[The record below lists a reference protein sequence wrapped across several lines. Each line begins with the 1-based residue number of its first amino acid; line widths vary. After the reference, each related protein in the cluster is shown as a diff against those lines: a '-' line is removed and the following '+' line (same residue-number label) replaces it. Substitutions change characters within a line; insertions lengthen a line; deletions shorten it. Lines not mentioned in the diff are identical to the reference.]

1 MKIEQREKV
10 SESIIENILKNRGV
24 ENVELFLSPNS
35 DDDSLIESFTFMED
49 AAKTLIMNLTA
60 GRNIAIVVDPDADGY
75 TSSAILGKVI
85 KEIIKEYK
93 SSSELEFIMQDGKH
107 HGLTEHAMEKIQ
119 EIEPDLILIP
129 DAGSNDLNN
138 LLILSTAQYDTII
151 IDHHEIENHGVA
163 DMIEN
168 LILVNNQRDD
178 NGQVSKW
185 LTGAGMVYK
194 FCECIYGLL
203 DSSEEK
209 LTPLEDYLDLVAI
222 GQIGDASDIS
232 ENEIRNLVFKG
243 LKNIKT
249 PFVKSVLKTKGLNEN
264 ELTPQDMAFSI
275 IPMINSITRIGSA
288 EEKENLFNAMLI
300 TEDDDSIVEI
310 EKRKLNKE
318 TRKYEKIK
326 FKMPYTESIAE
337 QSAKV
342 KTRQDSIVK
351 KNMEKL
357 DASTNHKH
365 GILIYKA
372 EQLDEGSITGL
383 VATKLSRKY
392 EKPALVLLDSGDGHY
407 SGSARG
413 IESVM
418 DSFKDWC
425 EETKLFEFARGH
437 SNAFGVK
444 IKKDNMMDLYR
455 LSEDFDGKPKDEYV
469 VDYLY
474 ENNSIN
480 KDDIDLMISYKSIIG
495 GKVEPPTVGFTNLI
509 VKKNQ
514 IYTKGNT
521 IEFKAGDV
529 SFIMWGSPQHLQD
542 SIAAGF
548 DESFSITLVGE
559 PFEVNFN
566 GSKKNK
572 VLVRDMHI
580 DDAEQDKEIFF

>member
-1 MKIEQREKV
+1 MKIKQRQKV
-10 SESIIENILKNRGV
+10 SDSLIINILKNRGI
-24 ENVELFLSPNS
+24 EDIELFLKPDDSNNS
-35 DDDSLIESFTFMED
+35 DFADFSFMED
-49 AAKTLIMNLTA
+49 AAKTVIMNLTA
-60 GRNIAIVVDPDADGY
+60 NKKIAIIVDPDADGY
-75 TSSAILGKVI
+75 TSSAVLGKVL
-85 KEIIKEYK
+85 KEIVKEYG
-93 SSSELEFIMQDGKH
+93 STSEIIFIMQDGKH
-107 HGLTEHAMEKIQ
+107 HGLTEHAMEQIQ
-119 EIEPDLILIP
+119 NIEPDLILIP

-138 LLILSTAQYDTII
+138 LLILSTAQYDVII

-163 DMIEN
+163 EMIDN

-178 NGQVSKW
+178 NGEVSKW

-194 FCECIYGLL
+194 FCECVYGLL
-203 DSSEEK
+203 DSSKEK

-243 LKNIKT
+243 LKNVKT

-275 IPMINSITRIGSA
+275 IPMINSITRIGSQN
-288 EEKENLFNAMLI
+288 EKEDLFNAMLA
-300 TEDDDSIVEI
+300 TNESDSIVEI

-342 KTRQDSIVK
+342 KTRQDTIVK

-357 DASTNHKH
+357 DASTNHNQ

-392 EKPALVLLDSGDGHY
+392 EKPALVLLDSNDGCY

-425 EETKLFEFARGH
+425 ESTNLFEFARGH

-444 IKKDNMMDLYR
+444 IKKENMIDLYK
-455 LSEDFDGKPKDEYV
+455 LSEDFDGKPSDEYI

-474 ENNSIN
+474 EDNAIN
-480 KDDIDLMISYKSIIG
+480 KDDIDLMISYKNIIG

-509 VKKNQ
+509 VNKKQ

-521 IEFKAGDV
+521 IEFTVAGV

-542 SIAAGF
+542 SIASGF
-548 DESFSITLVGE
+548 NETFSVTLVGE

-566 GSKKNK
+566 GNKKNK
-572 VLVRDMHI
+572 VLIRDMHI
-580 DDAEQDKEIFF
+580 DDSDEKDLFF